1 MVSITQIKLS
11 FLFILITLLTHA
23 QVLNVDRENGQDSTK
38 KQFLASFTGSFSSDK
53 QKNKFVEFSNS
64 TELDYIFKNIIS

>member
-1 MVSITQIKLS
+1 MVSITNTKI
-11 FLFILITLLTHA
+11 FILFIFISLLGHA
-23 QVLNVDRENGQDSTK
+23 QVLNVDRENGQDSTMK
-38 KQFLASFTGSFSSDK
+38 KFLASFTGSFSSDK